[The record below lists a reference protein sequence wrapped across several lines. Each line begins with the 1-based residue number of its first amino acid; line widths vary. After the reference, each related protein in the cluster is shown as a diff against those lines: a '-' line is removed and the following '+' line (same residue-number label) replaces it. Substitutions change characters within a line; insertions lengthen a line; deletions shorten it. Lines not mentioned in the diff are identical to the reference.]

1 MLEEEK
7 YYINSIGN
15 KCKCVKIENGK
26 ATVWVNVQIPPEQW
40 FKLAGENGKLDT
52 IKTMSAMIVQD
63 VRYSH
68 LYQEITDKN
77 EIQRLSRIYERQHK
91 GTDQDKLKSLH
102 DKLEKTDEDLAQRKI
117 KLLMR
122 PFEAFD
128 ALSPGGGVLIAP
140 SREDYFDEFEGPNL
154 FKKISDWY
162 EKRYGEEMYINPKI
176 GEKPFRLRGHVYYF
190 KYPVVYGTVEV
201 NIFRCIEN
209 ITPELANSLSSQ
221 ELEHVKKEFETG
233 YNAYNSI
240 ASLDNPGS
248 FFKKE
253 AKELID
259 RGLSDIHGC
268 VTILKETKDSQL
280 PIFIAQQ
287 AVEKFLK
294 AFLVQ
299 SGIKNIKEVKTYSH
313 RILDAFEEC
322 VKADTK
328 LQTIRNQI
336 ERLNLKDMSIRYVKT
351 GHTEDDAIDAIDSM
365 LQACSF
371 ITDTWFSR
379 PSRRTNEEEIRKAP

>member
-1 MLEEEK
+1 MLEEGK
-7 YYINSIGN
+7 FYINSIGN
-15 KCKCVKIENGK
+15 KCKYVKIENGK
-26 ATVWVNVQIPPEQW
+26 ATIWVHVQIPPEQW
-40 FKLAGENGKLDT
+40 FKLAGENAKTDT
-52 IKTMSAMIVQD
+52 FKTMSAMIVQD
-63 VRYSH
+63 VSYSH

-77 EIQRLSRIYERQHK
+77 EIQRLSRIYDRQHK
-91 GTDQDKLKSLH
+91 GIDQDKLKNLH
-102 DKLEKTDEDLAQRKI
+102 NKLEKTDEELARRKI

-128 ALSPGGGVLIAP
+128 GLSPGGGVLIAP
-140 SREDYFDEFEGPNL
+140 SREDYLDEFEGPNL

-162 EKRYGEEMYINPKI
+162 EKRYGEEMYVNPKI

-190 KYPVVYGTVEV
+190 KYPVVFRTAEV

-209 ITPELANSLSSQ
+209 ITPELARSLSSQ
-221 ELEHVKKEFETG
+221 EIEHVKKEFEKG

-240 ASLDNPGS
+240 STLDNPSS

-268 VTILKETKDSQL
+268 VTVLKETKDFQL
-280 PIFIAQQ
+280 PVFIAQQ

-294 AFLVQ
+294 AFLIQ
-299 SGIKNIKEVKTYSH
+299 SGRKNINEVKAYFH

-322 VKADTK
+322 IKVDNR
-328 LQTIRNQI
+328 LHSIRTHI
-336 ERLNLKDMSIRYVKT
+336 DKLNLKDMNIRYVKT
-351 GHTEDDAIDAIDSM
+351 GHTEDDAIEAIDSM

-371 ITDTWFSR
+371 IADIWVR
-379 PSRRTNEEEIRKAP
+379 NPRG